1 MATLE
6 TRIGADVTE
15 GATVKPLLMN
25 SGIQLG
31 KVYAKTTDGEKWVTV
46 RIHFQQGATKR
57 KPNTFVASGIAD
69 VPDGVRTKEVR
80 YNLAEGFNEEEVI
93 KNLKEAEGTT
103 WTYPPPGGGR
113 RRTRR
118 TRRKS
123 RARKSRRSR
132 K

>member
-1 MATLE
+1 MVATLE
-6 TRIGADVTE
+6 TPSGKDVTE
-15 GATVKPLLMN
+15 GEPVKTLLMN

-46 RIHFQQGATKR
+46 RIYLQQGA
-57 KPNTFVASGIAD
+57 KPNLSKYVAFGLHTD
-69 VPDGVRTKEVR
+69 TKNYR
-80 YNLAEGFNEEEVI
+80 LAEGLPPAKMI